1 MKNRLS
7 ALAFLFV
14 VLLNSCGVEEEKP
27 TSKRKEAP
35 KVEYVLDASILDKVY
50 SEGDVSDTVISITTK
65 LGDIDLVLFNQTPG
79 HKSNFLSLATEGFYN
94 GTTFHRVIKGFMI
107 QGGDPN
113 SKDENPN
120 NDGQGGPGYQID
132 NEIASGFLHQFGAIA
147 AARNNNPEKKSSGSQ
162 FYIVENPEGTAMLD
176 GNYTVYGQVISGFDI
191 IHKIALVNK
200 GANDRPLENVN
211 MTISTRIETTEEIKK
226 IFESSIKGLK

>member
-7 ALAFLFV
+7 VLAISFL
-14 VLLNSCGVEEEKP
+14 VLLSSCGVEEEKP
-27 TSKRKEAP
+27 SSKRKEAV
-35 KVEYVLDASILDKVY
+35 KVDYNLDKAILEKVY
-50 SEGDVSDTVISITTK
+50 SADFIKDTVITITTK
-65 LGDIDLVLFNQTPG
+65 QGDIDLVLFNQTPR
-79 HKSNFLSLATEGFYN
+79 HKSNFLKLATEGFYN

-132 NEIASGFLHQFGAIA
+132 NEIASGFLHQFGAVA
-147 AARNNNPEKKSSGSQ
+147 AARNNNPKKKSSGSQ

-191 IHKIALVNK
+191 IHNIALVDKASSN
-200 GANDRPLENVN
+200 RPLENVE
-211 MTISTRIETTEEIKK
+211 MAVSTRVETIEDIKA
-226 IFESSIKGLK
+226 IFESSIKKLK